1 MFGIEALAGK
11 KRYELEMGVKKH
23 STSETRV
30 KWFGTMMGWKVAPHE
45 GMEHVQY
52 NKSAIDVFL
61 YVLSKVFPPDAI
73 EERMDDDPCLI
84 KLDHCLKALNSVFR
98 QHLSIPE
105 VAAIFQTLRGNAKKP
120 KKGSL
125 VELDFDFAFDAI
137 MRLWYSLEKRPE
149 APGMRRL

>member
-1 MFGIEALAGK
+1 
-11 KRYELEMGVKKH
+11 
-23 STSETRV
+23 
-30 KWFGTMMGWKVAPHE
+30 
-45 GMEHVQY
+45 
-52 NKSAIDVFL
+52 
-61 YVLSKVFPPDAI
+61 
-73 EERMDDDPCLI
+73 MDDDPCLI